1 VRAKRARLATA
12 ATWCAKGMAAET
24 GSPKR
29 QVFPDPDDVQRGDD
43 HRGEREGH
51 VAIADLA
58 LVRGSDADE
67 GQPLDEPV
75 GDLGRYM
82 HPGIVYGLGTASTL
96 ASRSG
101 SSARP
106 WWLMTGA
113 P

>member
-1 VRAKRARLATA
+1 
-12 ATWCAKGMAAET
+12 MAAET

-29 QVFPDPDDVQRGDD
+29 QVRPDPDDVQRGDD
-43 HRGEREGH
+43 HRGERGGH

-58 LVRGSDADE
+58 GVRGSDADE

-82 HPGIVYGLGTASTL
+82 PPASFPGLPPRVPL
-96 ASRSG
+96 ASGSG
-101 SSARP
+101 AEGRLWWRGARRP
-106 WWLMTGA
+106 YAAADGH